1 MTAPIG
7 KAGASPPNTNPD
19 AGQIGLVAAVSIGIG
34 GMVGAGIFSILGV
47 VAQAAGNAMWLAFMI
62 GGVVALL
69 STYSYAKLGAVFPSA
84 GGAVHFLVKGF
95 GDGVLAGGLNLFMW
109 AGYIISL
116 ALYATAFG
124 SYAATFF
131 TTAPSPLLLK
141 SLAVGS
147 VLALTLVN
155 AFGASIMGRGETL
168 IVAVK
173 VAILV
178 LFAAAGLFFINPG
191 NLSPALTAGG
201 RSRSC
206 SARACCSS
214 AMRASGS
221 SPMRPATC
229 ATRKV
234 MLPRALYTAVI
245 LVIVLYLVVAVT
257 VTGNLSN
264 AQIEQA
270 KDYALAEAAKPFLGE
285 FGFRLIAI
293 AALFSTASA
302 INATLFGSANVCYMI
317 ARDGELPAR
326 LSRTEWKQ
334 ATGGLLLT
342 AALVI
347 LVTLAV
353 RSFRHRHDGQ
363 RRVPAGLRRGERRP
377 SARAEAD
384 RRQRDHRLA
393 VAHHLSRDVRD
404 PRGLHLSAATG
415 GDRGAGPHRRSVV
428 CRGMALSPLDWT
440 DDQDTDAGRRGP
452 EAGLSACCRTCR
464 NTSAI
469 PSASRVCGRRAGVT
483 SATVLFRVGRTI
495 GRATIPAPDIPART
509 TL

>member
-1 MTAPIG
+1 MT
-7 KAGASPPNTNPD
+7 STPPSSTGTD
-19 AGQIGLVAAVSIGIG
+19 QGTGQIGMAAAVSIGIG

-47 VAQAAGNAMWLAFMI
+47 VAHAAGNAMWLAFMI

-69 STYSYAKLGAVFPSA
+69 STYSYAKLGATFPSA

-95 GDGVLAGGLNLFMW
+95 GGGVLTGGLNLFMW

-147 VLALTLVN
+147 VLALTLLN
-155 AFGASIMGRGETL
+155 AFGARIMGRGETL

-173 VAILV
+173 LAILV
-178 LFAAAGLFFINPG
+178 LFAAVGLFFIQPG
-191 NLSPALTAGG
+191 NLSPALWPETASVLFGAG
-201 RSRSC
+201 VLFIGYEGFGLVTN
-206 SARACCSS
+206 AAGD
-214 AMRASGS
+214 MRN
-221 SPMRPATC
+221 PR
-229 ATRKV
+229 V

-245 LVIVLYLVVAVT
+245 LVIVLYLLVAIT

-264 AQIEQA
+264 AQIAQA

-317 ARDGELPAR
+317 ARDGELPAD

-334 ATGGLLLT
+334 ASGGLIVT

-347 LVTLAV
+347 LVTL
-353 RSFRHRHDGQ
+353 FFD
-363 RRVPAGLRRGERRP
+363 
-377 SARAEAD
+377 
-384 RRQRDHRLA
+384 
-393 VAHHLSRDVRD
+393 LS
-404 PRGLHLSAATG
+404 GIAMMGSAAFLLIYAAVNAGHLRLLKETG
-415 GDRGAGPHRRSVV
+415 ANVLLVWLSIITCLAMFAILGVYTWQQQPAAIAALVLIGAASFVAEWLYRR
-428 CRGMALSPLDWT
+428 WT
-440 DDQDTDAGRRGP
+440 
-452 EAGLSACCRTCR
+452 
-464 NTSAI
+464 
-469 PSASRVCGRRAGVT
+469 
-483 SATVLFRVGRTI
+483 GRTI
-495 GRATIPAPDIPART
+495 RT
-509 TL
+509 QTLA